1 MTENNKKQGNLSLID
16 TDILIFLLKNNKNVI
31 ERSKEYQQE
40 FGQLKISEL
49 TYYECLRGYKNNKST
64 KKLELFLKLIEM
76 IEVIPLTKNIYNKAS
91 EIYVKL
97 RKNGF
102 PTGEFDLLI
111 ATTAIENDL
120 SIVTNNT
127 KHYIKIKEFFNLKI
141 DNWLM

>member
-1 MTENNKKQGNLSLID
+1 MTESNKIQGNLSLID
-16 TDILIFLLKNNKNVI
+16 TDILIFILKNNKNVI
-31 ERSKEYQQE
+31 EKSKEYQQE

-97 RKNGF
+97 RNTGF

-127 KHYIKIKEFFNLKI
+127 KHYMKIKEFFNLKI
-141 DNWLM
+141 DNWLI

>member
-64 KKLELFLKLIEM
+64 KKLELFFKLIEM

-97 RKNGF
+97 RKTGF